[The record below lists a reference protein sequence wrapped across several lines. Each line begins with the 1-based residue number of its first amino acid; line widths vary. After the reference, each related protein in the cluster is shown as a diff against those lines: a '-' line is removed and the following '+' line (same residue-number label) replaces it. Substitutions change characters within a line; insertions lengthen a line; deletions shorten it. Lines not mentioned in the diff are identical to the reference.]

1 MPGVSSRL
9 GLRENLEETIDFP
22 MKYGGGSCKCSLKPI
37 QWVFE
42 GTMIRILLPSIM
54 ATCWIVFMI
63 AENHNL
69 EIWTITCFRPHDI
82 CTYHLC
88 ISIFYI
94 WSSLDPHSPPWKI
107 QLAVNPKWNMYL
119 ICIFTSY
126 VPTPYGRTACIQ
138 NVICHFHAPLW
149 FPDANELYDL
159 YDYTFKHIN
168 VTIVWLA
175 GFKHVWCSTQK
186 MWSEL
191 IQID

>member
-63 AENHNL
+63 AENHNR

-82 CTYHLC
+82 CKYHLC

-94 WSSLDPHSPPWKI
+94 WSSLDPIHLHEKSSWLWIPSG
-107 QLAVNPKWNMYL
+107 
-119 ICIFTSY
+119 ICIWSVYSLLMFQLHMEEQPASKMLY
-126 VPTPYGRTACIQ
+126 VISMHPSDSLMQMNYMIYMITHSNISMSLLYG
-138 NVICHFHAPLW
+138 
-149 FPDANELYDL
+149 
-159 YDYTFKHIN
+159 
-168 VTIVWLA
+168 
-175 GFKHVWCSTQK
+175 
-186 MWSEL
+186 
-191 IQID
+191 